1 MKLAI
6 LADIHGNI
14 FALQAVAAKLEQLQP
29 DAVIVNGD
37 IINAI
42 PFSDQVVD
50 FLRQTDW
57 IIIRGNHEFYYL
69 DYASGRAPD
78 DWDDPERW
86 GQLHWLMTH
95 IRPDQGNYLAALPDD
110 LALFYPDAEP
120 IRITHG
126 TPGHNRRGFSNT
138 MPEEDIA
145 AALRDVPQQ
154 TFVNAHTH
162 VQMDRIVTEHLNGE
176 KTGAGDPLYYLE
188 EDRRQSR
195 RVWHVINPGSV
206 GQPLNG
212 DTRAQFAIIES
223 VSPEMTPGGWRVT
236 HYRIPYDR
244 RPALEGYYASGML
257 EAGGVIS
264 ELFYWELV
272 TAEREIPYFFLWKQA
287 NLKPGE
293 LSFRESFEAYK
304 RATGRESYIRERD
317 PLLVGGF

>member
-1 MKLAI
+1 MRLAI

-14 FALQAVAAKLEQLQP
+14 FALRAVAARLEQLQP

-50 FLRQTDW
+50 FLRQTNW
-57 IIIRGNHEFYYL
+57 IIVRGNHEFYYL
-69 DYASGRAPD
+69 DYASGRAPES
-78 DWDDPERW
+78 WHDPERW

-95 IRPDQGNYLAALPDD
+95 IRPDQGNYLAALADE
-110 LALFYPDAEP
+110 LTLFYPDATP
-120 IRITHG
+120 VRVAHG
-126 TPGHNRRGFSNT
+126 TPGHNRRGFSNS
-138 MPEEDIA
+138 MPEDDIA

-154 TFVNAHTH
+154 TFINAHSH
-162 VQMDRIVTEHLNGE
+162 LQIDRIIKERRSEEAG
-176 KTGAGDPLYYLE
+176 TGNPVFFLE
-188 EDRRQSR
+188 EAHQQNP

-212 DTRAQFAIIES
+212 DVRAQFAIIES
-223 VSPEMTPGGWRVT
+223 APSSPIPGGWRVM

-257 EAGGVIS
+257 AAGGVIS

-272 TAEREIPYFFLWKQA
+272 TAEREISNFFQWRRA
-287 NLKPGE
+287 NLPQGAF
-293 LSFRESFEAYK
+293 SIREEFEAYK

-317 PLLVGGF
+317 PLLGGF